1 MLFEIIDPKQQCKN
15 IVLNNKIVSEPVYK
29 DLTKTWSYH
38 SSLKNYDIEYASLY
52 SKGKSLEECCPEH
65 LKDKWNEV
73 KEKHF
78 AYISSFQNGFC
89 ELDDNCFYDLV
100 PTSFVIDYFSIKNQ
114 ITDHV
119 LNNYKKPENY
129 DFLVEASKLIT
140 SIRDH
145 KLNVKRSLLTNRLHQ
160 LKARSFYTKFC
171 K

>member
-73 KEKHF
+73 KE
-78 AYISSFQNGFC
+78 
-89 ELDDNCFYDLV
+89 
-100 PTSFVIDYFSIKNQ
+100 
-114 ITDHV
+114 
-119 LNNYKKPENY
+119 
-129 DFLVEASKLIT
+129 
-140 SIRDH
+140 
-145 KLNVKRSLLTNRLHQ
+145 
-160 LKARSFYTKFC
+160 
-171 K
+171 